1 MEVHIRWVPKKCH
14 VLEIER
20 LMFLLVV
27 DPTKLCDTNQHK
39 KHLEIVIRDIQK
51 PQLCSKSCMK
61 PFISVLKLKYKSCFF
76 LVLQNFKKCQT
87 MMSKRKWSEHS
98 STRVLARVFAANVA
112 ARFRGFLKG
121 GELKH

>member
-20 LMFLLVV
+20 LVFLLVV
-27 DPTKLCDTNQHK
+27 DSTKLCDTNQHK

-51 PQLCSKSCMK
+51 SQLCSKSCMK
-61 PFISVLKLKYKSCFF
+61 PFISVMKLKYKSCFF
-76 LVLQNFKKCQT
+76 FCATKFQKMLDNDVE
-87 MMSKRKWSEHS
+87 RKWSEHS

-112 ARFRGFLKG
+112 ARFGGFLEG
-121 GELKH
+121 GES

>member
-76 LVLQNFKKCQT
+76 FGATKFQKMPDNDVKKK
-87 MMSKRKWSEHS
+87 M
-98 STRVLARVFAANVA
+98 V
-112 ARFRGFLKG
+112 
-121 GELKH
+121 